1 MRKLRFGLALG
12 GGGARGLAHIGVL
25 KVLEKARISID
36 VIAGTSSGALIGA
49 LYACGYNAS
58 SIEKKGLE
66 FLESNEYKRARLE
79 FLEDEIGEEASRPI
93 KRIVSY
99 AKWKLIYNLS
109 LVKLALVSEKRIEAI
124 VNSILPDKN
133 IEDLNIPFAC
143 VSTDLTA
150 NGELCFTRGPLRE
163 AVRASVTI
171 PGLFPPLKWEG
182 RRLVDGGAVNLVPV
196 DVAFRL
202 GADLVVGVDVQGSF
216 PRRSSQEIKTGL
228 DVILRTSYITG
239 LFLNDLRLRKADLVI
254 RPDVSN
260 IHWVNF
266 RKLDYC
272 IKKGEES
279 TTAKLAEIQKLI
291 RKRKGETLWKRLWE
305 PPG

>member
-25 KVLEKARISID
+25 KVLEGEGISVD

-49 LYACGYNAS
+49 LYACGYSAS
-58 SIEKKGLE
+58 SIEKKVIE
-66 FLESNEYKRARLE
+66 FLDSKEYKRARLE
-79 FLEDEIGEEASRPI
+79 FLQDELGEEGSTRI
-93 KRIVSY
+93 KKIVSY

-124 VNSILPDKN
+124 VNSLLPDRN
-133 IEDLNIPFAC
+133 IEDLEIPFGC
-143 VSTDLTA
+143 VSTDLTS
-150 NGELCFTRGPLRE
+150 NGELSFTRGPLRE

-171 PGLFPPLKWEG
+171 PGLFPPLKWRG

-196 DVAFRL
+196 EVASNL

-216 PRRSSQEIKTGL
+216 PRNSPQEMKTGL
-228 DVILRTSYITG
+228 DVILRTSYISG
-239 LFLNDLRLRKADLVI
+239 LFLNKFRLTKADLVI
-254 RPDVSN
+254 KPGVGN

-266 RKLDYC
+266 DKLHDC
-272 IKKGEES
+272 VKKGEES
-279 TTAKLAEIQKLI
+279 TRARLAEIYKLI
-291 RKRKGETLWKRLWE
+291 KKRKAKTLWKRLWE
-305 PPG
+305 PR

>member
-25 KVLEKARISID
+25 KVLEEEGISID

-49 LYACGYNAS
+49 LYACGYSAS

-66 FLESNEYKRARLE
+66 FLESSEYKRARLE
-79 FLEDEIGEEASRPI
+79 FLKDEIGEKGSKPI
-93 KRIVSY
+93 KKIISY

-109 LVKLALVSEKRIEAI
+109 LVKIALVSEKRIEAI

-133 IEDLNIPFAC
+133 IEDLRIPFAC
-143 VSTDLTA
+143 VSTDLTS
-150 NGELCFTRGPLRE
+150 NKELCFTKGSLRE
-163 AVRASVTI
+163 AVRASITI
-171 PGLFPPLKWEG
+171 PGLFPPLKWED

-202 GADLVVGVDVQGSF
+202 GADLVAGVDVHGSF
-216 PRRSSQEIKTGL
+216 PHSSHQEMKTGL
-228 DVILRTSYITG
+228 DVILRTSYISG

-254 RPDVSN
+254 RPDVGN

-279 TTAKLAEIQKLI
+279 TRAKLVDI
-291 RKRKGETLWKRLWE
+291 RKSMRKRRVETLWKRLWE

>member
-25 KVLEKARISID
+25 KVLEEAGISIN

-58 SIEKKGLE
+58 SIEKKSLE
-66 FLESNEYKRARLE
+66 FLESSEYKRARLE
-79 FLEDEIGEEASRPI
+79 FLKDEIAEESSKPI
-93 KRIVSY
+93 KKIISY

-109 LVKLALVSEKRIEAI
+109 LVKLALVSEKRVKTI
-124 VNSILPDKN
+124 VNSILPNKN
-133 IEDLNIPFAC
+133 IEDLRIPFVC
-143 VSTDLTA
+143 VSTDLTS
-150 NGELCFTRGPLRE
+150 NRELCFTKGPLRE
-163 AVRASVTI
+163 AVRASITI

-196 DVAFRL
+196 DPAFKL
-202 GADLVVGVDVQGSF
+202 GADLVVGVDVHGSF
-216 PRRSSQEIKTGL
+216 PRSSHQEMKTGL
-228 DVILRTSYITG
+228 DVILRTSYISG
-239 LFLNDLRLRKADLVI
+239 LFLNELRLRKADLVI
-254 RPDVSN
+254 RPDVGN

-266 RKLDYC
+266 KKLDYC

-279 TTAKLAEIQKLI
+279 TRAKLREIYKLM
-291 RKRKGETLWKRLWE
+291 RKRRTETLWKRLWE
-305 PPG
+305 PQ

>member
-25 KVLEKARISID
+25 KVLEDEGISIN

-66 FLESNEYKRARLE
+66 FLESSEYKRARLE
-79 FLEDEIGEEASRPI
+79 FLKDEIGEESSKPI
-93 KRIVSY
+93 KKIVSY
-99 AKWKLIYNLS
+99 VKWKLIYNLS
-109 LVKLALVSEKRIEAI
+109 LVKTALVSEKRIETI
-124 VNSILPDKN
+124 VNSILPNKN
-133 IEDLNIPFAC
+133 IEDLRIPFAC
-143 VSTDLTA
+143 VSTDLIS
-150 NGELCFTRGPLRE
+150 NGEIWFTRGPLRK
-163 AVRASVTI
+163 AVRASITI

-196 DVAFRL
+196 DGALRL
-202 GADLVVGVDVQGSF
+202 GADLVVGVDVHGSF
-216 PRRSSQEIKTGL
+216 PRSSYQEMKTGL
-228 DVILRTSYITG
+228 DVILRTSYISG
-239 LFLNDLRLRKADLVI
+239 LFLNELRLKKADLVI
-254 RPDVSN
+254 KPDVGN

-266 RKLDYC
+266 KKLDYC

-279 TTAKLAEIQKLI
+279 TRAKLREIYKLM
-291 RKRKGETLWKRLWE
+291 RKRKVETLWKRLWE
-305 PPG
+305 PR

>member
-25 KVLEKARISID
+25 KVLEGAGIPID

-58 SIEKKGLE
+58 SIERESIE
-66 FLESNEYKRARLE
+66 FLESSEYRRARLE
-79 FLEDEIGEEASRPI
+79 FLKDEIGEKGSRPI
-93 KRIVSY
+93 RKIISY

-133 IEDLNIPFAC
+133 IEDLRIPFAC
-143 VSTDLTA
+143 VSTDLA
-150 NGELCFTRGPLRE
+150 SNGELCFTRGPLRE
-163 AVRASVTI
+163 AVRASITI
-171 PGLFPPLKWEG
+171 PGLFPPLKLEG

-196 DVAFRL
+196 EVAFRL
-202 GADLVVGVDVQGSF
+202 GADLVVAVDVRGSF
-216 PRRSSQEIKTGL
+216 PHSSHQELKTGL
-228 DVILRTSYITG
+228 DVILRTSYISG
-239 LFLNDLRLRKADLVI
+239 IFLNELRLRKADVVI

-266 RKLDYC
+266 KKLDYC

-279 TTAKLAEIQKLI
+279 ARAKLPEIHKLI
-291 RKRKGETLWKRLWE
+291 RKRRVETLWKRLWA
-305 PPG
+305 PG